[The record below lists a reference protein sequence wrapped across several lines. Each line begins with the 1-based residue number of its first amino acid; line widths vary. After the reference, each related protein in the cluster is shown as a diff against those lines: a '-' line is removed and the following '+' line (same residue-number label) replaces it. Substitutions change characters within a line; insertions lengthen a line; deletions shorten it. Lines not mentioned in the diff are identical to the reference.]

1 MMRQVQTDAM
11 DSASRRDS
19 DRLSIHPSIY
29 LSAVESGHPCQGI
42 CICNLHHRWSKSG
55 DETRAM

>member
-1 MMRQVQTDAM
+1 MMRQVQTDAI

-29 LSAVESGHPCQGI
+29 QQWSPDTPVKASAFAI
-42 CICNLHHRWSKSG
+42 CITGEARVV
-55 DETRAM
+55 TRQGL